1 MAKLPR
7 MSNAVLLDMMDTV
20 NGNLNEGTGPA
31 ILNIYTGSAPT
42 VCEDAATG
50 TLLGTCVMNS
60 TPFGAATDQNPGGR
74 LTANAISP
82 DLSADAAGTAGYFR
96 IYSSNGGTDASK
108 LNCHFQGTAG
118 EAADTVDLELDDKVI
133 TSGSPIQVSSL
144 VIDLPE
150 N

>member
-1 MAKLPR
+1 
-7 MSNAVLLDMMDTV
+7 
-20 NGNLNEGTGPA
+20 
-31 ILNIYTGSAPT
+31 
-42 VCEDAATG
+42 
-50 TLLGTCVMNS
+50 
-60 TPFGAATDQNPGGR
+60 

>member
-1 MAKLPR
+1 MANAPR
-7 MSNAVLLDMMDTV
+7 MSNAALLDMMDTI

-31 ILNIYTGSAPT
+31 ILNIYTGTIPPD
-42 VCEDAATG
+42 CETTATG

-60 TPFGAATDQNPGGR
+60 TPFGAAQDQNPGGR

-82 DLSADAAGTAGYFR
+82 DLSADASGDAGYFR

-118 EAADTVDLELDDKVI
+118 EAADTVDLVLDEKTI
-133 TSGSPIQVSSL
+133 ASGRPIQVTSL